1 MAGRERREFGA
12 TIDQLASHLGLGR
25 TTMYNKLKSLTGKS
39 PVELIKEYRITK
51 SKLLLRT
58 GQFSVSEVAY
68 KVGFSDPGYF
78 SRCFRE
84 QYHMSPAE
92 YLKTHNLKENQEI
105 KTA

>member
-1 MAGRERREFGA
+1 
-12 TIDQLASHLGLGR
+12 
-25 TTMYNKLKSLTGKS
+25 MYNKLKSLTGKS

-68 KVGFSDPGYF
+68 KVGFSDPGI
-78 SRCFRE
+78 SAAVSASSTN
-84 QYHMSPAE
+84 MSPAQ
-92 YLKTHNLKENQEI
+92 YRKTHNLKENQDT

>member
-1 MAGRERREFGA
+1 MAGRERREFGL

-58 GQFSVSEVAY
+58 GQFSVSEVACQG
-68 KVGFSDPGYF
+68 GFLRSGLFQPLF
-78 SRCFRE
+78 PRAVPHVARRIP
-84 QYHMSPAE
+84 QNP
-92 YLKTHNLKENQEI
+92 
-105 KTA
+105 

>member
-1 MAGRERREFGA
+1 
-12 TIDQLASHLGLGR
+12 
-25 TTMYNKLKSLTGKS
+25 MYNKLKSLTGKS

-84 QYHMSPAE
+84 QFHMSPAE
-92 YLKTHNLKENQEI
+92 YLKTHNLKQDEDTKI
-105 KTA
+105 A